1 MLQMM
6 MVEGNFRI
14 HQFNIQM
21 DSQMEVG
28 LILRLEYSF
37 HLNLDKIHYCILVV
51 KVLKLVFVQKVLQM
65 DYIQMVNLHLKVHK
79 WLVHKLKVL
88 MMEVRKLKVFLMG
101 EHMLKVLMMEVHMM
115 SINCKHHRKMV
126 LKQLRRQSLVII
138 LVLLQPL
145 VNHLHMALLVL
156 LQLLV
161 YHLHMSIHY
170 LHIPSLQP

>member
-6 MVEGNFRI
+6 MVVGNFRI

-37 HLNLDKIHYCILVV
+37 HLNLDRIHYCILVV
-51 KVLKLVFVQKVLQM
+51 KVLKLMVVQKVLQM

-79 WLVHKLKVL
+79 RLVHKLKVL
-88 MMEVRKLKVFLMG
+88 MMG

-145 VNHLHMALLVL
+145 VNLLHMALLVL

-161 YHLHMSIHY
+161 YHLHKSIHY

>member
-6 MVEGNFRI
+6 MVVGNFRI

-51 KVLKLVFVQKVLQM
+51 KVLKLMFVQKVLQM

-79 WLVHKLKVL
+79 WLVHK
-88 MMEVRKLKVFLMG
+88 
-101 EHMLKVLMMEVHMM
+101 LKVLMMEVHMM